1 MLLLPSL
8 LVSTLGIFHC
18 PPRWTLCVPS
28 LCHSPDSSFLYS
40 CKTEHLAVVI
50 LHASLPFCLQVC
62 ILSSS
67 QGLLRGIVYSVPS
80 LVPESSWS
88 MHSLIWVSSTVLYL
102 PQFVCGLPVYL
113 VIFFSLYRRFLF
125 TWQPTAGQLWMEK
138 ASKSVIHET
147 IPNSRNPSSSMLSLC
162 LTVFFYSAY
171 ASFELSISFPAP
183 LQ

>member
-80 LVPESSWS
+80 PVPESSWS
-88 MHSLIWVSSTVLYL
+88 MHSLIWVSSTVLCL

-113 VIFFSLYRRFLF
+113 VIFFHSIEGFFSLGSQLLVNSGWRKPASLSSTKQF
-125 TWQPTAGQLWMEK
+125 QTA
-138 ASKSVIHET
+138 ET
-147 IPNSRNPSSSMLSLC
+147 LVPQC
-162 LTVFFYSAY
+162 YHYV
-171 ASFELSISFPAP
+171 
-183 LQ
+183 